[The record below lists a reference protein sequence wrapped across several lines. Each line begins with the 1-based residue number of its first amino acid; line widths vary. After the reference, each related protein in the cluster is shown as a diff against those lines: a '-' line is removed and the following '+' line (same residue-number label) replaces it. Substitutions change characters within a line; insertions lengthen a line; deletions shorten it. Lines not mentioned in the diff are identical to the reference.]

1 MVPLAFALL
10 SEALDR
16 TCRPRRA
23 GGSRL
28 GSCTLPPLQAYSEAR
43 DEAVAA
49 SRLLLSR
56 KSTSMLVARKTGA
69 DLLR

>member
-1 MVPLAFALL
+1 MAFALV
-10 SEALDR
+10 SEAMDG
-16 TCRPRRA
+16 TCRPEQARGNRV
-23 GGSRL
+23 
-28 GSCTLPPLQAYSEAR
+28 GSCTLPPLRPYSEAC

-56 KSTSMLVARKTGA
+56 KSTSMLEPLKTGA